1 MRAPFK
7 APKVTLQGSLKTEN
21 IINNHKKTQEQ
32 DTLNNLHKWGEM
44 GCMEYVSL
52 KRCVLRRDLKVERV
66 SELRM
71 SGGRVFQR
79 WGADLLKALD
89 PMVTR
94 RAGGTVN

>member
-1 MRAPFK
+1 
-7 APKVTLQGSLKTEN
+7 
-21 IINNHKKTQEQ
+21 
-32 DTLNNLHKWGEM
+32 
-44 GCMEYVSL
+44 MEYVRL

-89 PMVTR
+89 PMATR